1 MARTKDIA
9 MYENFQKKRKTIISI
24 KYQQQNIRT
33 NIITKISFKKLHI
46 VLSMQQTVSNY
57 TIHKLQVCNA
67 IKYQKSWEEK
77 VFTKIPEKY
86 EILLHPLEF
95 IIFTLMYL
103 ATYIY
108 MYIVWNSGFNPEIAA
123 VFLLSLKH
131 WYQQLYVLCSCI
143 SVRFLKWF
151 VVSK

>member
-1 MARTKDIA
+1 
-9 MYENFQKKRKTIISI
+9 MYENFQKKRKTIYIGIISI
-24 KYQQQNIRT
+24 KYQQQNILT

-46 VLSMQQTVSNY
+46 VSMQQTVSNY

-86 EILLHPLEF
+86 EILLHPLEL

-103 ATYIY
+103 PYLHIY
-108 MYIVWNSGFNPEIAA
+108 VVLNSGFNPEIAV
-123 VFLLSLKH
+123 VFFTLPKEL
-131 WYQQLYVLCSCI
+131 I
-143 SVRFLKWF
+143 PTIVRTL
-151 VVSK
+151 

>member
-1 MARTKDIA
+1 
-9 MYENFQKKRKTIISI
+9 MYENFQKKRKTIYIGIISI
-24 KYQQQNIRT
+24 KYQQQNILT

-46 VLSMQQTVSNY
+46 VSMQQTVSNY

-95 IIFTLMYL
+95 IISTLTYL
-103 ATYIY
+103 PTYIY
-108 MYIVWNSGFNPEIAA
+108 M
-123 VFLLSLKH
+123 
-131 WYQQLYVLCSCI
+131 
-143 SVRFLKWF
+143 
-151 VVSK
+151 

>member
-1 MARTKDIA
+1 
-9 MYENFQKKRKTIISI
+9 MYENFQKKRKTIYIGIISI
-24 KYQQQNIRT
+24 KYQQQNILT

-46 VLSMQQTVSNY
+46 VSMQQTVSNY

-86 EILLHPLEF
+86 EILLHPLEL

-103 ATYIY
+103 PYLHIY
-108 MYIVWNSGFNPEIAA
+108 VVLNSGFNPEIAV
-123 VFLLSLKH
+123 VFFTLPKAL
-131 WYQQLYVLCSCI
+131 I
-143 SVRFLKWF
+143 PTIVRTL
-151 VVSK
+151 

>member
-1 MARTKDIA
+1 MRSS
-9 MYENFQKKRKTIISI
+9 KRKEKLYSKGIISI
-24 KYQQQNIRT
+24 RYQQQNILT

-46 VLSMQQTVSNY
+46 VSMQQTVSNY

-67 IKYQKSWEEK
+67 IKYQKSCEEK

-103 ATYIY
+103 PTYIY
-108 MYIVWNSGFNPEIAA
+108 M
-123 VFLLSLKH
+123 
-131 WYQQLYVLCSCI
+131 
-143 SVRFLKWF
+143 
-151 VVSK
+151 

>member
-1 MARTKDIA
+1 MRSS
-9 MYENFQKKRKTIISI
+9 KRKEKLYSKGIVSI
-24 KYQQQNIRT
+24 RYQQQSILT

-46 VLSMQQTVSNY
+46 VSMQQTVSNY

-86 EILLHPLEF
+86 EILLHPLEL

-103 ATYIY
+103 PYLHIY
-108 MYIVWNSGFNPEIAA
+108 VVLNSGFNPEIAV
-123 VFLLSLKH
+123 VFLLSPKH
-131 WYQQLYVLCSCI
+131 WYQQLYVLYSCI